1 MSCYQLSCY
10 QPAQFI
16 QLHDFLSFEDRTN
29 LLNYVLAREDQ
40 FAATTTSTGAINY
53 RQSSILYYF
62 KEYENWMIEKVK
74 LIIPSLIEAWNIQAF
89 SISQIEIQLTAHN
102 DGNYYKVHNDNGS
115 EEAANRIISY
125 VYYFHREPKSFFGG
139 ALRIYDLNLENSS
152 YIQADSYQDIEP
164 INNSIVFFPS
174 HFLHEVLPVTCRS
187 RHFADSRFTLNGW
200 IRRETSHNVTL

>member
-1 MSCYQLSCY
+1 MSCY

-16 QLHDFLSFEDRTN
+16 QLHDFLSLEDRTN

-40 FAATTTSTGAINY
+40 FAATTTSTGAIDY

-62 KEYENWMIEKVK
+62 KEYENWMVEKVK

-102 DGNYYKVHNDNGS
+102 DGNYYKIHNDNGS

-139 ALRIYDLNLENSS
+139 ALRIYDLNLESSS

-187 RHFADSRFTLNGW
+187 RRFADSRFTLNGW